1 MSTDENRCES
11 DKLEVKVFEDQQDRV
26 NQLLE
31 SSEKFKRMYDQHREL
46 KSKVH
51 DASIGVG
58 VTPLDDFSVER
69 MKKEKLLLKDQMAD
83 ILRSHQ
89 NM

>member
-1 MSTDENRCES
+1 
-11 DKLEVKVFEDQQDRV
+11 
-26 NQLLE
+26 
-31 SSEKFKRMYDQHREL
+31 MYDQHREL

-51 DASIGVG
+51 DASIGV
-58 VTPLDDFSVER
+58 TPLDGFSVER

-83 ILRSHQ
+83 FLRSHQ